1 MMKKNQNLEVRSQK
15 ADQNESFS
23 LPNSHFSLHPPA
35 LVPKLRFPE
44 FRGAGEWTTET
55 LGSVAK
61 ISTEKVGDNTCIP
74 MSITSGVGLV
84 SQMEKFGRII
94 AGSSYANYLLLKKN
108 DFAYNKSATKE
119 YPEGFIA
126 LYSGDE
132 LAAVPNSI
140 FTCFR
145 IKGESPVPQYL
156 NYLFLGNLHGKW
168 LRNFIEVGARAHGS
182 LSIDEDDL
190 LALPVPVPSGKA
202 SVPEQQKIAECLSS
216 VDELIAAQARKLDA
230 LKTHK
235 KGLMQQLFPR
245 EGETQPRLRFPEFQN
260 AGEWET
266 KRVNERGNVLAG
278 KALAVNAPGPLR
290 PYLRTKNVLDGAIDL
305 SDVLTMP
312 MTDAEFSR
320 FEILDGD
327 ILLNEG
333 QSLELVGRA
342 SIYRGEFGQRCAMQ
356 NALLRFRAFPST
368 CPEFAAQ
375 AFQQCQKD
383 GTFASIATQ
392 TTSVAHLGSSRFSAL
407 ELAWPPTLPEQQHI
421 ATCLSSL
428 DDLIT
433 AETQK
438 HEALKTHKKGLMQ
451 QLFPS
456 PEEVAA

>member
-1 MMKKNQNLEVRSQK
+1 MSYRIKTIDTKEE
-15 ADQNESFS
+15 AT
-23 LPNSHFSLHPPA
+23 PA

-44 FRGAGEWTTET
+44 FREARAWTTET

-61 ISTEKVGDNTCIP
+61 ISTAKVGGNSCIP

-94 AGSSYANYLLLKKN
+94 AGSSYSNYLLLKKK

-126 LYSGDE
+126 LYTGNE

-145 IKGESPVPQYL
+145 IKGNSPEPNFL
-156 NYLFLGNLHGKW
+156 NYLFLGNLHGRW

-182 LSIDEDDL
+182 LSINQSDL
-190 LALPVPVPSGKA
+190 LALPVPIPSGK
-202 SVPEQQKIAECLSS
+202 SSLNEQQKIATCLSS
-216 VDELIAAQARKLDA
+216 VDKLIAAQARKLDA

-260 AGEWET
+260 AGEWAEEKLDDLLHFQDGFAFKST
-266 KRVNERGNVLAG
+266 DFVKEQDDVTQVIRITDINNNNTNEDKVYIPTAFLEGNNLGKYRV
-278 KALAVNAPGPLR
+278 
-290 PYLRTKNVLDGAIDL
+290 D
-305 SDVLTMP
+305 
-312 MTDAEFSR
+312 
-320 FEILDGD
+320 DGD
-327 ILLNEG
+327 LLL
-333 QSLELVGRA
+333 SLTGAAGFNFFFWNGGSAV
-342 SIYRGEFGQRCAMQ
+342 INQRTAKVTSKKKSG
-356 NALLRFRAFPST
+356 NALLRLLEPLIHEKINERGEGQNNNLSKEFLST
-368 CPEFAAQ
+368 IVLRVPRP
-375 AFQQCQKD
+375 D
-383 GTFASIATQ
+383 
-392 TTSVAHLGSSRFSAL
+392 
-407 ELAWPPTLPEQQHI
+407 EQHRI

-428 DDLIT
+428 DALIT

-438 HEALKTHKKGLMQ
+438 LEAVKTHKKGLMQ

-456 PEEVAA
+456 QEEVEA

>member
-1 MMKKNQNLEVRSQK
+1 MKAKTKTTATKEQ
-15 ADQNESFS
+15 AT
-23 LPNSHFSLHPPA
+23 PA
-35 LVPKLRFPE
+35 LVPKLRFPD
-44 FRGAGEWTTET
+44 FRDAGGWTTET

-61 ISTEKVGDNTCIP
+61 ISTEKVRENTCIP

-145 IKGESPVPQYL
+145 IKGDSPVPQYL
-156 NYLFLGNLHGKW
+156 NYLLLGNLHGRW

-190 LALPVPVPSGKA
+190 LALPIPLPSGKA
-202 SVPEQQKIAECLSS
+202 SIPEQQKIAECLSS

-245 EGETQPRLRFPEFQN
+245 EGETQPSLRFPEFQN
-260 AGEWET
+260 AGEWVESNLGHHFDPIRNGFVGT
-266 KRVNERGNVLAG
+266 ATPFYTTSEGIRYLQGRNIKEGKIESNNLIYITEAFHERQRKSQL
-278 KALAVNAPGPLR
+278 KH
-290 PYLRTKNVLDGAIDL
+290 
-305 SDVLTMP
+305 
-312 MTDAEFSR
+312 
-320 FEILDGD
+320 GD
-327 ILLNEG
+327 ILMVQSGHVGECAVVTNEFVG
-333 QSLELVGRA
+333 CNCHAVVILTPKRKVSSEFFVHYFYSQVGKLAIFQITTGNTIKHILSSELKELPVFTPSL
-342 SIYRGEFGQRCAMQ
+342 I
-356 NALLRFRAFPST
+356 
-368 CPEFAAQ
+368 
-375 AFQQCQKD
+375 
-383 GTFASIATQ
+383 
-392 TTSVAHLGSSRFSAL
+392 
-407 ELAWPPTLPEQQHI
+407 EQQRI
-421 ATCLSSL
+421 ADSLTSL
-428 DDLIT
+428 DDLI
-433 AETQK
+433 AAQTQK

-456 PEEVAA
+456 PEEPTNL

>member
-1 MMKKNQNLEVRSQK
+1 MSSKTKTTATNEEV
-15 ADQNESFS
+15 A
-23 LPNSHFSLHPPA
+23 PA
-35 LVPKLRFPE
+35 MVPKLRFPE
-44 FRGAGEWTTET
+44 FRGAGDWTTKT

-84 SQMEKFGRII
+84 SQMDKFGRII

-156 NYLFLGNLHGKW
+156 NYLFLGNLHGRW

-182 LSIDEDDL
+182 LSIAEDDL
-190 LALPVPVPSGKA
+190 LALPVPLPSGKA
-202 SVPEQQKIAECLSS
+202 SVREQQKVAECLSS
-216 VDELIAAQARKLDA
+216 VDELMAAQARKVDA

-235 KGLMQQLFPR
+235 KGLMQQLFTR

-260 AGEWET
+260 AGEWEV
-266 KRVNERGNVLAG
+266 KRTDERGNVLAG

-290 PYLRTKNVLDGAIDL
+290 PYLRTKNVLDGAIAL

-327 ILLNEG
+327 VLLNEG

-342 SIYRGEFGQRCAMQ
+342 SIYRGELGQRCAMQ
-356 NALLRFRAFPST
+356 NQLIRFRAYTST

-375 AFQQCQKD
+375 AFRQYQKD

-407 ELAWPPTLPEQQHI
+407 ALPWPPSLAEQQRI
-421 ATCLSSL
+421 AACLHNL
-428 DDLIT
+428 DALIT

-438 HEALKTHKKGLMQ
+438 LEAFKTHKKGLMQ

-456 PEEVAA
+456 PEANP